1 MPNGGFGQGK
11 RQRSLRSPVHGR
23 RARPFQRLWPA
34 AVRQTG
40 RGASTLLASPELA
53 CQNPGYWLLNAR
65 VAYTTDR
72 YTVAAW
78 ARNISDKGYYTYG
91 LNLNAFYQDYLV
103 RGMPR
108 AYGVEFRL
116 NF

>member
-1 MPNGGFGQGK
+1 MGDYWFDPFNDYGQ
-11 RQRSLRSPVHGR
+11 QPCD
-23 RARPFQRLWPA
+23 RPA
-34 AVRQTG
+34 S
-40 RGASTLLASPELA
+40 GASTLLASPELA

-65 VAYTTDR
+65 VAYATDK

-108 AYGVEFRL
+108 AYGVEFRM